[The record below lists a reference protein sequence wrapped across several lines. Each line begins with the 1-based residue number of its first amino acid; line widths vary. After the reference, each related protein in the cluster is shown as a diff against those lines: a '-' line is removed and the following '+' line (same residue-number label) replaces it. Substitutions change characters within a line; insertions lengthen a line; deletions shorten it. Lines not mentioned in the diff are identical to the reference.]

1 MVLKPGWRWSEHNRP
16 VVGGDSCASRHLG
29 YVLSGRLAFRMNDG
43 TAAEAGPGS
52 LLEVAPG
59 HDAWVVGQ
67 EPCVMIDFGSVHS
80 VRAAEPLAAAT
91 R

>member
-29 YVLSGRLAFRMNDG
+29 YVLSGRLAFRMNDR
-43 TAAEAGPGS
+43 TSAEAGPGS
-52 LLEVAPG
+52 LVEVAPG

-67 EPCVMIDFGSVHS
+67 EPCVMIDFGSVYS
-80 VRAAEPLAAAT
+80 LRAAEPLAAAT